1 MLGWAVALPFILYPL
16 QRAPEAPFQQS
27 RHYRVWAL
35 VKNTGSREA
44 RRATVAEER
53 WRTAGATGSRPRWAA
68 ELGMRVR
75 RSFVLTLIGTT
86 VFIGLFFIGYF
97 YVQRHPAYTPIMMPV
112 TPLDL
117 MIPFQPN
124 ALLAYVSLWIYVG
137 AGPGLQRTFTELA
150 VYSLWMAGLCIT
162 GLAIFYFWPTQTPPL
177 TDPST
182 FSAFAV
188 LHRLDKA
195 GNACPSMHVA
205 VAIFTLGRVDEVLR
219 STRSPLWLRLVNVAW
234 FAVIAYS
241 TLAVKQHV
249 ALDDAA
255 GALLGVAF
263 LVPSLRWRPKPRR
276 ETNLADVTRLP

>member
-1 MLGWAVALPFILYPL
+1 MVELLPNLRSVQTAV
-16 QRAPEAPFQQS
+16 
-27 RHYRVWAL
+27 
-35 VKNTGSREA
+35 
-44 RRATVAEER
+44 
-53 WRTAGATGSRPRWAA
+53 ATGSRPRWAA
-68 ELGMRVR
+68 ELGMRAR

-117 MIPFQPN
+117 MIPFQPH

-150 VYSLWMAGLCIT
+150 VYSLWMGGLCIT

-177 TDPST
+177 TLDPST
-182 FSAFAV
+182 VSAFAV

-205 VAIFTLGRVDEVLR
+205 VAIFTLARVDEVLR
-219 STRSPLWLRLVNVAW
+219 STRSPLWLRLVNAAW
-234 FAVIAYS
+234 FVVIAYS

-249 ALDDAA
+249 APDVAA
-255 GALLGVAF
+255 SALLGLVF
-263 LVPSLRWRPKPRR
+263 LVPSLHWRPKPRR
-276 ETNLADVTRLP
+276 ETNFAHVTLLP